1 MSNQMSNS
9 VANLNELFQVTDP
22 SAFKKD
28 PAGYERRNRATLIQL
43 CLHPDKT
50 VRMACATS
58 PLLRDMFVVA
68 MYQAEQD
75 SEIKLALEPR
85 YLACMTKQDQ
95 YAQTIDAQ
103 KAEIESLRALLAE
116 KKNKK

>member
-1 MSNQMSNS
+1 MSLTMSNS

-22 SAFKKD
+22 SSFKKD
-28 PAGYERRNRATLIQL
+28 PAGYERRNKATLIQL

-58 PLLRDMFVVA
+58 PLLRDMFVVC
-68 MYQAEQD
+68 MYQQEQD
-75 SEIKLALEPR
+75 SEIKQVLEPR

-103 KAEIESLRALLAE
+103 KAEIEHLRAELA
-116 KKNKK
+116 KKSKK